1 MYVRFSL
8 LRLIA
13 TITLLFLTAPMPLR
27 GVIAESSG
35 TLAQVSIS
43 QNRQTAADQ
52 LFDKGM
58 QQEQIGQFLEAI
70 QSFQQA
76 LTIYREIGQLWWE
89 IVTLESLGDAYY
101 ELGQYQQAI
110 DYYEQVLLAIDQER
124 VIGFPSGDALIGLGD
139 AYFSLEQYQRAID
152 YYEQVLAIARKIYE
166 SQRGSLYFDRL
177 IFNLPRTGTIFLN
190 EPEAY
195 SNLELILIAQGKF
208 EAALEIAEQSRARLF
223 DISPEK
229 PIAYLNINRIRQIAR
244 EHNATLVEYS
254 IIKDDSK
261 FDRQSD
267 TEDSRLLIWVVKPTG
282 EVALR
287 QVDLKQ
293 QLSKTS
299 LTELIVSTRESM
311 GLTGRDP
318 SIVAEMIPADETL
331 QYQKLQQLY
340 RILIEPVAELLPTE
354 QEAQIIFIPQK
365 DLFLVPFPAL
375 QNEQGTY
382 LVEKHTILTAP
393 SIQMLGLT
401 QELKERIGERGS
413 ANIHSDEVLVV
424 GNPTMPPA
432 FLDALLEGYPLS
444 LRPLPGAEQEATVVA
459 DFFNTKAIT
468 GNAATEPNIVQRMAN
483 ARIIH
488 LAAHGLI
495 NYWGYGVSLA
505 EDISLGAVVLA
516 PTGSPEPVTEQSDM
530 GINPRDG
537 LLTSGEILGLQ
548 LQADLV
554 VLSACNTGSGRITD
568 YGVIGLSRSFIV
580 AGVPS
585 VIVSLWSVPDA
596 PTAELMVEFYRNWQE
611 QKLDKAQ
618 ALRQAMLTTMKNH
631 HNPRDWAAFTLIGEA
646 K

>member
-58 QQEQIGQFLEAI
+58 QQGQMGQFLEAI

-76 LTIYREIGQLWWE
+76 LTIYREIGQRWWE
-89 IVTLESLGDAYY
+89 RVTLNHLGDVYY

-110 DYYEQVLLAIDQER
+110 DYYNQVLAIVREQGEFEWD
-124 VIGFPSGDALIGLGD
+124 VLKDLGD
-139 AYFSLEQYQRAID
+139 VYFSLGQYQQAFD
-152 YYEQVLAIARKIYE
+152 YYEQILAIARKKYE
-166 SQRGSLYFDRL
+166 SERGSPYFDQI
-177 IFNLPRTGTIFLN
+177 IFNLPRMSGIFQT
-190 EPEAY
+190 EPQVY
-195 SNLELILIAQGKF
+195 TKLELILIAQGKI
-208 EAALEIAEQSRARLF
+208 EEALEIAEQSRARLF

-229 PIAYLNINRIRQIAR
+229 PTAYLNINRIRQIAR

-261 FDRQSD
+261 FDSQSD

-293 QLSKTS
+293 QLPKTS
-299 LTELIVSTRESM
+299 LTELIVNTRESM
-311 GLTGRDP
+311 GLAGRDP
-318 SIVAEMIPADETL
+318 SIVAERLPTDETL

-354 QEAQIIFIPQK
+354 PEAQIIFIPQK

-375 QNEQGTY
+375 QNEQGSY
-382 LVEKHTILTAP
+382 LVEKQTILTAP

-401 QELKERIGERGS
+401 QELKKRIRERGS

-432 FLDALLEGYPLS
+432 FLDALLEGFPLS
-444 LRPLPGAEQEATVVA
+444 LRPLPGAEQEATVVG
-459 DFFNTKAIT
+459 DFFNSKAIT
-468 GNAATEPNIVQRMAN
+468 RNAATETNIVQRMAN

-554 VLSACNTGSGRITD
+554 VLSACNTARGRITD

-596 PTAELMVEFYRNWQE
+596 PTASLMTEFYRNWRE
-611 QKLDKAQ
+611 RKLDKAQ
-618 ALRQAMLTTMKNH
+618 ALRQAMLITMKSH
-631 HNPRDWAAFTLIGEA
+631 PNPKNWAAFTLIGEA
-646 K
+646 E